1 MCFCVALSSYVFQVV
16 WSMWAAISWL
26 FLNCFRELRIACTVA
41 QLEREGGVSPRISPL
56 AQVHLKVAFNGW
68 IVVGL
73 GKVTWHDLPR
83 TVKRGGL
90 GRENKGC
97 AEVFHWKFIST
108 VFHDGGHILHCL
120 ESSLLGALLPICCNS
135 TGLTHFSSNLQD
147 RGNMISVLILRKPP
161 WVSAGAGA

>member
-1 MCFCVALSSYVFQVV
+1 
-16 WSMWAAISWL
+16 MWAAISWL

-56 AQVHLKVAFNGW
+56 AQVHLKVAFNGR

-73 GKVTWHDLPR
+73 RKVTWHDLPR

-97 AEVFHWKFIST
+97 AEVFHWKFINSVSRWRSYT
-108 VFHDGGHILHCL
+108 
-120 ESSLLGALLPICCNS
+120 ALPREFLVRCTIV
-135 TGLTHFSSNLQD
+135 
-147 RGNMISVLILRKPP
+147 NML
-161 WVSAGAGA
+161 